1 MSTVSDLCQSALED
15 LGVLGA
21 GETMAS
27 GDLATCFKSLNHL
40 MDAWA
45 SERLTIYT
53 ITRTTWTIAS
63 GDGTY
68 TVGLLGDVV
77 VARPDFITHVNYLD
91 TSVSPNLE
99 LQLANYT
106 DDAWSRVAY
115 KTLTSTLPTR
125 WYYNPTYPLGTLD
138 LWPVPTSST
147 LTGVL
152 YAPAAMA
159 QFAAT
164 STTVALPPG
173 YERFIIKNLAMEV
186 AGKFGAIP
194 SPTIAEAAR
203 KSKADIKR
211 ANIRLSDLGFN
222 AGALIQV
229 GRTSYAGFLA
239 GEI

>member
-53 ITRTTWTIAS
+53 ITRTTWTIVS
-63 GDGTY
+63 GTGTY

-77 VARPDFITHVNYLD
+77 VARPDFITHVGYLD
-91 TSVSPNLE
+91 TSVTPNLE
-99 LQLANYT
+99 LLLASYT
-106 DDAWSRVAY
+106 DDAWARVSY

-138 LWPVPTSST
+138 LWPVPTSAT
-147 LTGVL
+147 LSGVL
-152 YAPAAMA
+152 YAPAATA

-164 STTVALPPG
+164 STSVALPPG
-173 YERFIIKNLAMEV
+173 YERFIIKSLALEI
-186 AGKFGAIP
+186 AGKFGAVPNP
-194 SPTIAEAAR
+194 SIAQAAR
-203 KSKADIKR
+203 ESKADIKR
-211 ANIRLSDLGFN
+211 SNIRLSDLGFDP
-222 AGALIQV
+222 GALTHV
-229 GRTSYAGFLA
+229 GRASYAGFLS
-239 GEI
+239 GEM